1 MGSGCVW
8 CGVISGLAAA
18 VTDEGVLMTSALLW
32 ASATSG
38 VNGLA
43 GVPGASSGCAVVS
56 CAEVSFVKTVGFSAG
71 NTVDGA
77 SVTLGVLSKPGNIAK
92 GRSGLR

>member
-18 VTDEGVLMTSALLW
+18 VTGEGVLMTSALLW

-38 VNGLA
+38 VNG
-43 GVPGASSGCAVVS
+43 
-56 CAEVSFVKTVGFSAG
+56 
-71 NTVDGA
+71 
-77 SVTLGVLSKPGNIAK
+77 
-92 GRSGLR
+92 